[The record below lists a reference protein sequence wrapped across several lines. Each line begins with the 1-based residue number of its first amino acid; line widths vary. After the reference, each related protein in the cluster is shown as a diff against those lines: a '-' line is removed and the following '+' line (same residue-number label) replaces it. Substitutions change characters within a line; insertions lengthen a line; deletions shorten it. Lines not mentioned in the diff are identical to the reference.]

1 MREKGTPLE
10 KPIPRQQVLEKS
22 PDKQEPLKKGGGR
35 VIHALSDI
43 MKRGNFFRGT
53 F

>member
-1 MREKGTPLE
+1 MREKGTPSA
-10 KPIPRQQVLEKS
+10 KPIPRQQVSEKA

-35 VIHALSDI
+35 VIRALSDI
-43 MKRGNFFRGT
+43 MKRGNLFRGT